1 MSIEYAQVKWK
12 IKWMTFSSSLLCVEI
27 SRLWLYSRGNRQKLQ
42 WQGQEYRIR
51 YRMVVDRSGSEPRS
65 PSSVSLADT
74 DHARR
79 WEGQLSKFTNVV
91 KVVDLITSSDVN
103 IDCQA
108 QSNKLSC
115 HFPPT
120 LIFRSYLLP
129 HTKYVQQ
136 WLGLTFISELKT
148 LQVQYILSS
157 SRKISDFFS
166 HFRAGS
172 IAGLC

>member
-1 MSIEYAQVKWK
+1 
-12 IKWMTFSSSLLCVEI
+12 
-27 SRLWLYSRGNRQKLQ
+27 
-42 WQGQEYRIR
+42 
-51 YRMVVDRSGSEPRS
+51 MVVDRSGSEPRS

-120 LIFRSYLLP
+120 LIFRSDQIIFTP
-129 HTKYVQQ
+129 T
-136 WLGLTFISELKT
+136 
-148 LQVQYILSS
+148 
-157 SRKISDFFS
+157 RKICTAVTRLD
-166 HFRAGS
+166 
-172 IAGLC
+172 IC